1 MRNNANYNKNLLL
14 LKLKNDVQEIKS
26 YRQVTT
32 FDSYAPTPEYNS
44 PQNEKDF
51 ASQERERED
60 VKNRERAQD
69 IKRSQLNFSDKK
81 RKTLVRSSP
90 PHTHTAQE
98 DVKLK
103 AKVAYEE
110 KLQQEEDIRVAKEV

>member
-44 PQNEKDF
+44 P
-51 ASQERERED
+51 
-60 VKNRERAQD
+60 
-69 IKRSQLNFSDKK
+69 
-81 RKTLVRSSP
+81 
-90 PHTHTAQE
+90 
-98 DVKLK
+98 
-103 AKVAYEE
+103 
-110 KLQQEEDIRVAKEV
+110 